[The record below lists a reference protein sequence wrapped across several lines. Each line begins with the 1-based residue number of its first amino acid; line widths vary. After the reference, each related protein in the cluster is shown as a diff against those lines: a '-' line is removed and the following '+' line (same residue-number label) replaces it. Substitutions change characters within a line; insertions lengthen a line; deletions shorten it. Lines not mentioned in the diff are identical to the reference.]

1 MKKAW
6 KIITSLFVMGLLISA
21 APTDAKAEYSYK
33 VTFYS
38 GNQGDFNGST
48 QGLSVEGSSYSIEKQ
63 DADSIV
69 IAGLQAGATV
79 SFDSNAGAVALKDGS
94 KYYIQGVRESGRDN
108 DEVASSAFYVDGD
121 AEYVVAYGIQG
132 DQVAYTVNFQDA
144 SGNQLAASKTYYGNV
159 GDKPVVAYTYVDGY
173 APEYLALTKTLSA
186 NAAENVFTFIYR
198 PAETVTV
205 MIPGQTITNV
215 TEEIVT
221 VPGTTAGA
229 ATGTAGTTGNAAGTA
244 GNAGGTTA
252 GGTAGEQAGANAG
265 PGNNTNDAQTGEA
278 GQDSQDDQDNTTVI
292 EDEETPLQQQ
302 ELKDLDEEEVP
313 KSNTTLADG
322 QVKKSLPLVAGAA
335 IGIAAIVALA
345 VGTILVRKRMRR

>member
-1 MKKAW
+1 
-6 KIITSLFVMGLLISA
+6 MGLLISA

-186 NAAENVFTFIYR
+186 NAAENVFTFTYR
-198 PAETVTV
+198 PAETVIVT
-205 MIPGQTITNV
+205 IPGQTITNV

-229 ATGTAGTTGNAAGTA
+229 ATGTTGNAA

-252 GGTAGEQAGANAG
+252 GGTTTGGTTTGGTAAGTAGEQAGTNAG
-265 PGNNTNDAQTGEA
+265 PGNNTNDAQTGEV

-292 EDEETPLQQQ
+292 EEEETPLQQQ

>member
-1 MKKAW
+1 
-6 KIITSLFVMGLLISA
+6 MGLLISA

-108 DEVASSAFYVDGD
+108 DEVASSAFYVEGD

-186 NAAENVFTFIYR
+186 NAAENVFTFTYR

-205 MIPGQTITNV
+205 TIPGQTITNV

-229 ATGTAGTTGNAAGTA
+229 ATGTTGNAAGTA
-244 GNAGGTTA
+244 GNAGGTTTGGTTA
-252 GGTAGEQAGANAG
+252 GTAGEQAGANAG

-278 GQDSQDDQDNTTVI
+278 GQDDQHNQDNTTVI
-292 EDEETPLQQQ
+292 EEEETPLQQQ
-302 ELKDLDEEEVP
+302 ELKDLDDEEVP